1 MSDEVNAVE
10 ENREEPQVQE
20 AMPAPQVSAGAQ
32 LTALRE
38 ARGWTI
44 EQVASQLNLASR
56 QVHALETD
64 NYAALPGMVI
74 VRGFIRSYA
83 KLLRADAAPILAAIA
98 DEQSEPVVLQDRG
111 SLSATFS
118 EGKMPSAKPNA
129 ASSKIVFAVLAV
141 VVVAVLGF
149 LAQRMGWMSKTSDHA
164 MNAANAVKTEA
175 QPTTAHVSSAQPE
188 TAASV
193 AAAPAAVAESGQAET
208 AQPQAVEEKPQTPP
222 PAAATIATE
231 SAADNAAPVAVDS
244 KNALVFQ
251 VKEDTWVEIRRAD
264 DSILVSRLLKAGTTE
279 AFEITAP
286 SSMVIGN
293 AAGVNVTLRGKPLD
307 ISGNSSNVA
316 RLNVK

>member
-10 ENREEPQVQE
+10 ENREEPQGQE
-20 AMPAPQVSAGAQ
+20 ATPAPHVTAGAQ

-44 EQVASQLNLASR
+44 EQVASQLNLAAR

-111 SLSATFS
+111 SLSAAFS
-118 EGKMPSAKPNA
+118 EGKMPSAKPNM
-129 ASSKIVFAVLAV
+129 ASSKILFAVLAV
-141 VVVAVLGF
+141 IVIAALGVLV
-149 LAQRMGWMSKTSDHA
+149 QRMGWMSNTPDHA
-164 MNAANAVKTEA
+164 MNAANAVKTEPE
-175 QPTTAHVSSAQPE
+175 PTSAGVSSASTE
-188 TAASV
+188 TASPAAAPSV
-193 AAAPAAVAESGQAET
+193 ESAEQVEPAQPQAAAEEKTQTPPAADNTAPAAVDG
-208 AQPQAVEEKPQTPP
+208 
-222 PAAATIATE
+222 
-231 SAADNAAPVAVDS
+231 

-264 DSILVSRLLKAGTTE
+264 DSILVSRLFKAGTTE
-279 AFEITAP
+279 AFEITGP

-293 AAGVNVTLRGKPLD
+293 AAGVSVTLRGKPLD

>member
-10 ENREEPQVQE
+10 ENREEPQGQG
-20 AMPAPQVSAGAQ
+20 ATPALQVTAGAQ

-38 ARGWTI
+38 ARGWTV
-44 EQVASQLNLASR
+44 EQVASQLNLAAR
-56 QVHALETD
+56 QVQALEAD

-111 SLSATFS
+111 SLSAAFS
-118 EGKMPSAKPNA
+118 EGKMPSAKSNT
-129 ASSKIVFAVLAV
+129 ASSKILFAVLAV
-141 VVVAVLGF
+141 IVIAALGVF
-149 LAQRMGWMSKTSDHA
+149 AQRMGWMSKTSDHA
-164 MNAANAVKTEA
+164 MNAANAVKVEPE
-175 QPTTAHVSSAQPE
+175 PTDVSPE
-188 TAASV
+188 TV
-193 AAAPAAVAESGQAET
+193 VPAAAPSVESAEQVEH
-208 AQPQAVEEKPQTPP
+208 AQPQAAAEDKTQTPP
-222 PAAATIATE
+222 PIAAAP
-231 SAADNAAPVAVDS
+231 AADNAAPAAVDGR
-244 KNALVFQ
+244 NALVFQ

-264 DSILVSRLLKAGTTE
+264 DSILVSRLFKAGTTE
-279 AFEITAP
+279 AFEITGP

-293 AAGVNVTLRGKPLD
+293 AAGVSVTLRGKPLD